1 MNDFDTLLFSR
12 ENDVALVTIN
22 RPEKLN
28 ALSSTSIR
36 ELSEVFAA
44 LEATDSTERV
54 RAVVLTGA
62 GDKAFVAGADIE
74 ELSTLD
80 VMRAKSLSGEGQSL
94 ALQLERCSFPV
105 IAAVNGFALGGG
117 CELALACDFIY
128 SAETAMFGQPEVGLG
143 VIPGFGG
150 TQRLARRVGLA
161 RARELIFTGARIDA
175 QTALRIGLV
184 NEVVAR
190 AELVPRAMDTAKKI
204 ATRAP
209 LAVAAAK
216 RVMNHGAQQDT
227 ELELEALA
235 FASLFS
241 TADAKQGLSAFL
253 SRTPVDFRGL

>member
-1 MNDFDTLLFSR
+1 
-12 ENDVALVTIN
+12 
-22 RPEKLN
+22 
-28 ALSSTSIR
+28 
-36 ELSEVFAA
+36 
-44 LEATDSTERV
+44 
-54 RAVVLTGA
+54 
-62 GDKAFVAGADIE
+62 
-74 ELSTLD
+74 
-80 VMRAKSLSGEGQSL
+80 
-94 ALQLERCSFPV
+94 
-105 IAAVNGFALGGG
+105 
-117 CELALACDFIY
+117 
-128 SAETAMFGQPEVGLG
+128 MFGQPEVGLG